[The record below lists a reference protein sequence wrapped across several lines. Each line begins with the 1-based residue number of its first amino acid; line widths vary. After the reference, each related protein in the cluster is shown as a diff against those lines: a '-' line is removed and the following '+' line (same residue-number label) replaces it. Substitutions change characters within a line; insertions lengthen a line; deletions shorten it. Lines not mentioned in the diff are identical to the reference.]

1 MKSIWNISCISCLG
15 SCSWFQKS
23 NTGLHKHAR
32 KAYESCYAYLALPFL
47 TFGKQ
52 IFFLNTKIFQSP
64 DQNVSFVTHGIS
76 HNPCTPTFTH
86 THMKIYKMDEGLIPQ
101 ISAWNG
107 LDMITAPSLR
117 TRLFLI
123 DKNYKEEG
131 RDWVSKKASPWRLDD
146 VTWAIISPPKAGS
159 VRVKPILTTTVI
171 FLMKH
176 FNE

>member
-86 THMKIYKMDEGLIPQ
+86 THMKIDKMDEGLIPQ

-107 LDMITAPSLR
+107 LDKITAPSLR

-123 DKNYKEEG
+123 DMIG
-131 RDWVSKKASPWRLDD
+131 SPRKHHPDDLMTSPEQLYPLQRLAQSG
-146 VTWAIISPPKAGS
+146 WN
-159 VRVKPILTTTVI
+159 LY
-171 FLMKH
+171 
-176 FNE
+176 